1 MPDGRVFVII
11 KEFKLGDLV
20 EMKKQHPCGSK
31 VWKVLRTGA
40 DIRMECQ
47 GCKHQVM
54 IPRSKFEKNMKKVI
68 NSDESVSG

>member
-1 MPDGRVFVII
+1 VII

-31 VWKVLRTGA
+31 IWKVLRTGA
-40 DIRMECQ
+40 DIRIECQ

-68 NSDESVSG
+68 TPEA

>member
-54 IPRSKFEKNMKKVI
+54 IPRSKFEKNMKKV
-68 NSDESVSG
+68 VSTEE

>member
-68 NSDESVSG
+68 NPEG

>member
-1 MPDGRVFVII
+1 MVG

-20 EMKKQHPCGSK
+20 EMKKEHPCGSK
-31 VWKVLRTGA
+31 IWKVIRTGA

-54 IPRSKFEKNMKKVI
+54 IPRSKFEKNMKRVVTP
-68 NSDESVSG
+68 ES

>member
-1 MPDGRVFVII
+1 MIN

-20 EMKKQHPCGSK
+20 EMKKEHPCGSK

-54 IPRSKFEKNMKKVI
+54 IPRSKFEKFMKKVI
-68 NSDESVSG
+68 EPES